1 MPHRLERNIAMT
13 TQTFALT
20 GLHCNACIGRVTKS
34 LEPLASSVAVTLSP
48 MQVVLTNTTAD
59 FETLKTAVAAAGKY
73 VLVPNQ
79 IPNMPVGQSKRA
91 QADPENIAN
100 YLVPTSW
107 LATYSP
113 LLLIVGYILGG
124 SVLLQIGMGGLGGIT
139 LTETMRYFMAGFF
152 LVFSFFKLLDINAFA
167 DAYAGYDLLARR
179 WRGWGL
185 LYPFVELALSAAY
198 LTHLNPMVTHWVTVA
213 VMGFSAIGVIQAVA
227 SKRSIQC
234 ACLGAVFKL
243 PMSTVTIVEDLGMVA
258 MAVWMIVMGV

>member
-1 MPHRLERNIAMT
+1 MT

-34 LEPLASSVAVTLSP
+34 LEPLASSVAVNLSP

-59 FETLKTAVAAAGKY
+59 FKTLKAAVAAAGKY

-79 IPNMPVGQSKRA
+79 VLNAPAAESKLV
-91 QADPENIAN
+91 QAAPENIAID
-100 YLVPTSW
+100 LALTSW

-113 LLLIVGYILGG
+113 LLLIVGYIFGA
-124 SVLLQIGMGGLGGIT
+124 SVLIQIGMGGPGGTT
-139 LTETMRYFMAGFF
+139 LAETMRYFMAGFF

-185 LYPFVELALSAAY
+185 LYPFVELALGVAY
-198 LTHLNPMVTHWVTVA
+198 LTHFNPLVTHWVTVV

-258 MAVWMIVMGV
+258 MAVWMIAMRA